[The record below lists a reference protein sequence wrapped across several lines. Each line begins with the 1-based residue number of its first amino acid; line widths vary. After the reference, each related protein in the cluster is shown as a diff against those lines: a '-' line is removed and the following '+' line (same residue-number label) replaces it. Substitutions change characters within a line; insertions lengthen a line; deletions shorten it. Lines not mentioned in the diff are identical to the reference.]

1 MVIFSFIMSLIFCVT
16 LISFVIGMVVSI
28 FKAKKN
34 YKQLQNNLSGMLDN
48 LNTIPTKLNLGDSYD
63 KDKEE

>member
-16 LISFVIGMVVSI
+16 LISFVIGMIVYF

-34 YKQLQNNLSGMLDN
+34 YKQFQNDLSGMLDN

-63 KDKEE
+63 KDKKE

>member
-16 LISFVIGMVVSI
+16 LISFVIGMIVSF

-34 YKQLQNNLSGMLDN
+34 YKQLQNDLSGMLDN
-48 LNTIPTKLNLGDSYD
+48 LNTIPTKLNLGDDYD
-63 KDKEE
+63 KDKKE

>member
-1 MVIFSFIMSLIFCVT
+1 MVVFSFIMSLVFCVT
-16 LISFVIGMVVSI
+16 LISFILGMVVSF

-63 KDKEE
+63 KDKKE

>member
-1 MVIFSFIMSLIFCVT
+1 MVVFSFVISLIFCVT
-16 LISFVIGMVVSI
+16 LISFIIGMVVSF

-48 LNTIPTKLNLGDSYD
+48 LNTIPTKLNLGDDYD
-63 KDKEE
+63 KDKKE

>member
-1 MVIFSFIMSLIFCVT
+1 MVVFSFIMSLIFCVT
-16 LISFVIGMVVSI
+16 LISFIIGMVVSF

-48 LNTIPTKLNLGDSYD
+48 LNTIPTKLNLGDDYD
-63 KDKEE
+63 KDKKE

>member
-16 LISFVIGMVVSI
+16 FISFVIGMVVSF

-34 YKQLQNNLSGMLDN
+34 YKQLQNGLSGMLDN
-48 LNTIPTKLNLGDSYD
+48 LNTIPTKLNLGDDYD
-63 KDKEE
+63 KDKKE